1 MLSEMKPEDAFLIF
15 EKWHTE
21 GTRVLCAGS
30 FFGCSLTIVGMISE
44 ASVDRVVLTVL
55 NSGGTFTLDLLWDD
69 LAFGYM
75 EPKDSSVEVPEYA
88 KSSAAVTVGLPLRI
102 SPAELEADVIPKRE
116 KLIFFEM
123 REPEGN

>member
-1 MLSEMKPEDAFLIF
+1 MLSEMKPEEAFLIF

-44 ASVDRVVLTVL
+44 ASADRIVLTVL
-55 NSGGTFTLDLLWDD
+55 DSSGTFTLDLRCDD
-69 LAFGYM
+69 LAFGYI

-88 KSSAAVTVGLPLRI
+88 KSSAAVTVDLPFRV
-102 SPAELEADVIPKRE
+102 SPAEFEADVIPQRE
-116 KLIFFEM
+116 KLIFFEL
-123 REPEGN
+123 REPERT